1 MASTYGRRLPT
12 WENEDIK
19 EIYSIVQ
26 EFGDV
31 TRPGTWIAEVIPPL
45 ADLPT
50 WMQWWRPA
58 ALKYQHHQSQFP
70 WTPCVGLFPMAELC
84 LRVRSRVV
92 ADGSPRMDEVLE

>member
-1 MASTYGRRLPT
+1 MASTYGRRVPT

-31 TRPGTWIAEVIPPL
+31 TRPGTWLAETIPPL

-58 ALKYQHHQSQFP
+58 ALKYQDHQSTSPKFRSLL
-70 WTPCVGLFPMAELC
+70 CRLKHLISFVLFNHLTCSA
-84 LRVRSRVV
+84 
-92 ADGSPRMDEVLE
+92 GMDEVLE

>member
-1 MASTYGRRLPT
+1 MASTYGRRVPT

-31 TRPGTWIAEVIPPL
+31 TRPGTWLAETIPPL
-45 ADLPT
+45 ADLPA

-58 ALKYQHHQSQFP
+58 ALKYQDHQSTSPKTLLPAQTFD
-70 WTPCVGLFPMAELC
+70 A
-84 LRVRSRVV
+84 LRVVQPSDV
-92 ADGSPRMDEVLE
+92 